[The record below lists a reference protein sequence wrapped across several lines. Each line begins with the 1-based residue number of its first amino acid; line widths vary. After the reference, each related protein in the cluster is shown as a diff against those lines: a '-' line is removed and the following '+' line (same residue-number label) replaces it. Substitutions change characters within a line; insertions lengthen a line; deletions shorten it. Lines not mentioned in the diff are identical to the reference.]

1 MKNFK
6 RVGKKAVLVL
16 SATGASL
23 VAASSQAAG
32 LTDSISAAT
41 TSATADVTT
50 AGGLIIGVVVAVA
63 AVSWIRRVIR

>member
-6 RVGKKAVLVL
+6 FAV
-16 SATGASL
+16 AAAAASL
-23 VAASSQAAG
+23 VSASSFAAG
-32 LTDSISAAT
+32 LTDAISTAT
-41 TSATADVTT
+41 TSATADVST